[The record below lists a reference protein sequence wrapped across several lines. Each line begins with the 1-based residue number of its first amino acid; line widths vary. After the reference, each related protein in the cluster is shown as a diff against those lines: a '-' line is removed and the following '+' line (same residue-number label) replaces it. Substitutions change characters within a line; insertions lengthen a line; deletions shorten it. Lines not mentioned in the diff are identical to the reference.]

1 MTNLR
6 LFAEGDGG
14 GSGTGDGGGAGAG
27 TGAGSVN
34 EPISFDDFLKL

>member
-1 MTNLR
+1 MKFKDNHWRFPMTNLQ

-27 TGAGSVN
+27 T
-34 EPISFDDFLKL
+34 